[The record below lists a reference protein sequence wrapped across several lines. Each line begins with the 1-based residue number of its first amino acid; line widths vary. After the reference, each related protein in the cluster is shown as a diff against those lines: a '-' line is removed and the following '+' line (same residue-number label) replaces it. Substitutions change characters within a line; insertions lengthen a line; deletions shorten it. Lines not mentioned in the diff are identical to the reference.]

1 MLVVCSLD
9 PRNEHWANTTLDMPA
24 LGLDWHERMTVKDTL
39 SGASYVWGQH
49 NAVRLDPF
57 GEPAHVFVVER
68 ATQERNTGDLS

>member
-1 MLVVCSLD
+1 
-9 PRNEHWANTTLDMPA
+9 MPA

-68 ATQERNTGDLS
+68 ASGDEA